1 MLESRSRHRSRRSC
15 MERTSPHSLEEL
27 QQLLKTLNER
37 LTFLEKVVIPSR
49 VTKEELHSGV
59 SDAKIFTMTSVA
71 SLRNDLRTMSDQA
84 VTRDDLAQLK
94 SELAK

>member
-1 MLESRSRHRSRRSC
+1 MFDPTTLS
-15 MERTSPHSLEEL
+15 SLEEL

-59 SDAKIFTMTSVA
+59 SGAKIFTMTSIA
-71 SLRNDLRTMSDQA
+71 SVRNDLKAIRDETVTKSDFE
-84 VTRDDLAQLK
+84 QLK
-94 SELAK
+94 EELSKLVQPDSH

>member
-1 MLESRSRHRSRRSC
+1 

-84 VTRDDLAQLK
+84 LTRDDLAQLK
-94 SELAK
+94 SELAKSRPARRPS